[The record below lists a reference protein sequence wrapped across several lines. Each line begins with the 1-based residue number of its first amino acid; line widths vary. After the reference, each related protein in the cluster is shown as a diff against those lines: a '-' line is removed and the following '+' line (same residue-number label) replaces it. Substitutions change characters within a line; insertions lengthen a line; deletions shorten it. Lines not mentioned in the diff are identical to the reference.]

1 MFSSKA
7 KEPVPSLKCRNQVEV
22 KKQLRLVN
30 GVAGNVAV
38 FCKSISEVN
47 HLLYACSLVVA
58 ERLGLKKKKAGGRK
72 EKEEPWWK
80 RRIEKKIKEWR
91 KDLSRIDE
99 LRRKNWKPTEAERTR
114 MNKLYDLDCK
124 GANEVCALLK
134 SKIFSSS
141 ITNKRHSDE
150 CHGGHPFEFD
160 VKILSRCFGKPSRR
174 LITEAVLIGELDDN
188 EVMNSKRE
196 WSYACLNKV

>member
-1 MFSSKA
+1 MKVSAERIDVFAEGKTVKPLDDEAKDVLKRLREVFSSKA
-7 KEPVPSLKCRNQVEV
+7 KVPSLKCRNQLEV

-99 LRRKNWKPTEAERTR
+99 LRRKNWKPTEA
-114 MNKLYDLDCK
+114 KDK
-124 GANEVCALLK
+124 
-134 SKIFSSS
+134 
-141 ITNKRHSDE
+141 DE
-150 CHGGHPFEFD
+150 Q
-160 VKILSRCFGKPSRR
+160 V
-174 LITEAVLIGELDDN
+174 V
-188 EVMNSKRE
+188 
-196 WSYACLNKV
+196 